1 MSVMFRKCQRI
12 RWVYDASDCNDVMLQ
27 MVMAGGDTSD
37 MSLDHR

>member
-12 RWVYDASDCNDVMLQ
+12 RWVYDASDCNDAMLQ
-27 MVMAGGDTSD
+27 MGGGDTSD